1 MEEIKKELKKEELEQ
16 ASGGSIFNI
25 ESVIRGAGIDLLK
38 EDGTPGEFGYI
49 WNTGDYYFQ
58 GEKIDSLD
66 IKALTQ
72 YKKNHGSPAPS
83 LKAAWDSCK
92 SNVSF
97 QKRRR

>member
-16 ASGGSIFNI
+16 ASGGSIFYI

-58 GEKIDSLD
+58 GKKIDSLD
-66 IKALTQ
+66 IKALLQ
-72 YKKNHGSPAPS
+72 YKDNHGAPAPS
-83 LKAAWDSCK
+83 LQEAWDSYK
-92 SNVSF
+92 RVDH
-97 QKRRR
+97 QRRR

>member
-1 MEEIKKELKKEELEQ
+1 MGEIKKGLEQEELEQ

-25 ESVIRGAGIDLLK
+25 ESVIRGAGIDLLR

-58 GEKIDSLD
+58 GKKIDSKD

-72 YKKNHGSPAPS
+72 YKQNHGEPAPS
-83 LKAAWDSCK
+83 LKAAWDSYK
-92 SNVSF
+92 SNASF

>member
-16 ASGGSIFNI
+16 ASGGSIFYI

-58 GEKIDSLD
+58 GKKIDSLD

-72 YKKNHGSPAPS
+72 YKENHGTPAPS
-83 LKAAWDSCK
+83 LKAAWDSYK
-92 SNVSF
+92 RDVSF

>member
-1 MEEIKKELKKEELEQ
+1 MEEIKKELEQEELEQ

-25 ESVIRGAGIDLLK
+25 ESVIRGAGIDLLM

-58 GEKIDSLD
+58 GKKIDSLD

-72 YKKNHGSPAPS
+72 YKENHGTPAPS
-83 LKAAWDSCK
+83 LKAAWDSYK
-92 SNVSF
+92 RDVSF